1 MEGVK
6 MFGAYCVLEQ
16 LSVTR
21 VKIGGEMCPPT
32 KVNQVKPTQK
42 GNHMIIDADTCPYED
57 NWSK

>member
-1 MEGVK
+1 

-21 VKIGGEMCPPT
+21 VKIGGEMCLPT